1 MTASPLKDSL
11 KSQSGCGKLSG
22 RFVSRLSKDI
32 LGMESSDI
40 IYDAGELLRVYRLQV
55 VWR

>member
-1 MTASPLKDSL
+1 MTASSLKDSL

-22 RFVSRLSKDI
+22 RFASRLSKDI